1 MIQPINDP
9 TQQQSL
15 NLSTRLGTLA
25 AENATS
31 PLPVPTRLSTI
42 LEHLRQRDR
51 AREHV
56 EHKMKAN
63 QFIMAD

>member
-1 MIQPINDP
+1 MNQPIIDP
-9 TQQQSL
+9 NRQHSL
-15 NLSTRLGTLA
+15 NFSAHLGALA

-31 PLPVPTRLSTI
+31 PLPVPTRLSAI

-56 EHKMKAN
+56 EHKLKAN
-63 QFIMAD
+63 HFIMVD

>member
-1 MIQPINDP
+1 MNQPITNP
-9 TQQQSL
+9 NRQHTL
-15 NLSTRLGTLA
+15 NFSAHLGALA

-42 LEHLRQRDR
+42 LEHLRQRGR

-56 EHKMKAN
+56 EHKLKAN
-63 QFIMAD
+63 QFIMTD